1 MVLAIE
7 NHPSGAEAQDSW
19 GLACGT
25 AEAVPFQSKNF
36 MNFHVHAIA
45 LTLVPTA
52 CPCHEMQAGCAA

>member
-36 MNFHVHAIA
+36 MDFHVHAIA
-45 LTLVPTA
+45 LL
-52 CPCHEMQAGCAA
+52 CAPLPAHCN

>member
-7 NHPSGAEAQDSW
+7 NHLSGAEAQDSW

-36 MNFHVHAIA
+36 VDFHVHAIA
-45 LTLVPTA
+45 LIVPVAITA
-52 CPCHEMQAGCAA
+52 LSRPG